1 MSRVAPPQ
9 LWCWLALGAT
19 LGCSGDYV
27 PLGDRLSAGQQ
38 RPPTSCD
45 AEAPSSEQ
53 LELLASARGF
63 GAQVDGGAAGCITH
77 VTTLDDAGPGTLRAA
92 LESDAPTWIVFDLSG
107 DVALES
113 DLVASSN
120 KTLDARGQ
128 KITLHKYGISIS
140 GPVKNVLIESLRFD
154 GGNDPGSQNE
164 GHDALALSAG
174 AQRVWIDHC
183 DLSRYG
189 DGLVDLSHAAT
200 DVTVSWCHFH
210 DHDKVMLFGANSD
223 DTEDAELRVTLHHNW
238 FDHTLTYHPRLRF
251 GKVHSYNN
259 LFQAWS
265 SFASGS
271 SMAGELL
278 SEANFY
284 DADASSQATVT
295 QIADDPEPGRLRS
308 RADVASGGAVID
320 ENEPGL
326 VFEPS
331 SYYAATVVEADVELR
346 RSLENET
353 GPN

>member
-1 MSRVAPPQ
+1 
-9 LWCWLALGAT
+9 LGAT
-19 LGCSGDYV
+19 LGCTGDYV
-27 PLGDRLSAGQQ
+27 PLGERAAVGSRAQ
-38 RPPTSCD
+38 TSCD
-45 AEAPSSEQ
+45 ADAPSPVQ

-63 GAQVDGGAAGCITH
+63 GAKVDGGAAGCITH
-77 VTTLDDAGPGTLRAA
+77 VTSLANAGTGTLRAA
-92 LESDAPTWIVFDLSG
+92 LERDVPAWIVFDLSG
-107 DVALES
+107 DIALES

-128 KITLHKYGISIS
+128 SVTLRKYGISIA
-140 GPVKNVLIESLRFD
+140 GPVENVLIEGLTFD
-154 GGNDPGSQNE
+154 GEGDPGSQNE
-164 GHDALALSAG
+164 GHDALALGAG
-174 AQRVWIDHC
+174 ARRVWVDHC

-189 DGLVDLSHAAT
+189 DGLVDLAHGST
-200 DVTVSWCHFH
+200 DVSVSWSHFH
-210 DHDKVMLFGANSD
+210 DHDKVMLFGASID
-223 DTEDAELRVTLHHNW
+223 DTEDVELRVTLHHDW
-238 FDHTLTYHPRLRF
+238 FERTQTYQPRLRF

-259 LFQAWS
+259 LFQGWA

-284 DADASSQATVT
+284 DAGASTRATLT
-295 QIADDPEPGRLRS
+295 QIADDPVPGRLRS
-308 RADVASGGAVID
+308 RADVPSGGALIE

-326 VFEPS
+326 VFDPS